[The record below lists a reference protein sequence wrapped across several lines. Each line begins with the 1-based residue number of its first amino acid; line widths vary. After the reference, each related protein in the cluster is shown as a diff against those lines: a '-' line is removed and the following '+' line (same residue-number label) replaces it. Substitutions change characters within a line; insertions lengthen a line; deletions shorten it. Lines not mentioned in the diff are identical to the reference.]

1 MTNKK
6 LESLILSKTKNIK
19 STNKDKSIKKN
30 KDDISIKE
38 IIRLFLFLYSVYYY
52 YTPVKILITEF
63 ISDGSIVNIMVN
75 SRKLFFTIDSLY
87 KFIYY
92 LILYAFL

>member
-6 LESLILSKTKNIK
+6 LESLIFSKTKNIK
-19 STNKDKSIKKN
+19 SINKDRRNKKN

-38 IIRLFLFLYSVYYY
+38 IIRLSLFLYSVYYY
-52 YTPVKILITEF
+52 YTPVKTLIIEF
-63 ISDGSIVNIMVN
+63 ISDGSITNIIVN